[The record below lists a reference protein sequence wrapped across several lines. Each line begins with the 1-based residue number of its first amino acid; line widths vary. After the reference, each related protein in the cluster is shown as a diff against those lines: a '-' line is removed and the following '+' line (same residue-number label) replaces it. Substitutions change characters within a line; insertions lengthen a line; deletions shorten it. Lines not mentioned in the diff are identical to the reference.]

1 MADARGRHSQGAPDG
16 SAAPQDEAGQ
26 ERTSICRV
34 GFCPICA
41 AVSAMGEVRPELTEH
56 LLLAGREML
65 LALREL
71 IDARLEGV
79 EERPSQGRV
88 ERIHVQ

>member
-1 MADARGRHSQGAPDG
+1 MADARGKRAAGTPNGA
-16 SAAPQDEAGQ
+16 AAEETTGP
-26 ERTSICRV
+26 ERTSICQV

-41 AVSAMGEVRPELTEH
+41 TVSALGEVRPELTEH

-65 LALREL
+65 LAIREL

-79 EERPSQGRV
+79 EERPRAGRV
-88 ERIHVQ
+88 ERIDVQ